1 MSKYK
6 PNFLEIEKLIEMGY
20 LTKQVSPCGKLF
32 LLNYTDKT
40 SYERYWNDHTLNNRG
55 TVYEIYTG
63 RVVSRSYPKFF
74 NFSELKP
81 EDQERLLKSKSF
93 KVLEKLDGSMIQAF
107 YYGDKWNFA
116 TRGSFISDQAKKAE
130 KIAIV
135 KYSQQLEFINKDY
148 THLFEVIY
156 PENRVVVNYG
166 DKVDIV
172 LTGIFHTESG
182 DEVNIDLVDSFK
194 KCKTF
199 SFENIQE
206 VISKLES
213 LPFNEEGYV
222 VLFDNGERV
231 KFKGKEYLEMHR
243 IVTKLSPLVIWEN
256 MTNGKVGSNF
266 IESIPEEFIEQY
278 KPIIKHLEKQYELIL
293 DEAEFT
299 TKILSNLCNN
309 QAKEIGLY
317 LAKNDVEYS
326 KLVFPIFNKKMDQ
339 VNKII
344 MSLIRPTGNNLKD

>member
-1 MSKYK
+1 MNTYLTNKEK
-6 PNFLEIEKLIEMGY
+6 IQKLIEDGY
-20 LTKQVSPCGKLF
+20 LKYQESPCKKLF
-32 LLNYTDKT
+32 LLDYTDKT
-40 SYERYWNDHTLNNRG
+40 TYEKMWNEHTLNNRG
-55 TVYEIYTG
+55 TVYEISTG
-63 RVVSRSYPKFF
+63 KVVSRSYRKFF
-74 NFSELKP
+74 NFSELKS
-81 EDQERLLKSKSF
+81 EDQNRLLKSKSF

-116 TRGSFISDQAKKAE
+116 TRGSFVSDQAKKAE
-130 KIAIV
+130 KIAID
-135 KYSQQLEFINKDY
+135 KYSQQLESMNKDY
-148 THLFEVIY
+148 TYLFEVIY

-172 LTGIFHTESG
+172 LTGIFQTESG
-182 DEVNIDLVDSFK
+182 DEVNIDTENSFK

-199 SFENIQE
+199 SFENIQQ
-206 VISKLES
+206 VINKLES

-256 MTNGKVGSNF
+256 MTNGKVDRKF
-266 IESIPEEFIEQY
+266 IENIPEEFIKQY
-278 KPIIKHLEKQYELIL
+278 EPIIEHLEKQYELIL

-326 KLVFPIFNKKMDQ
+326 RLVFPIFNKKIDQ
-339 VNKII
+339 VDKMI